1 MKIVYSWLKDF
12 VDIDIPVEEL
22 AEALT
27 SVGLEVAAIERRTV
41 PDGIVIARIL
51 SREKHPQ
58 ADRLSICS
66 VDCGGEVA
74 LSIVCG
80 ASNAAAGMT
89 VPLATIGTRFGPDF
103 TVKKAK
109 LRGIESFGMLC
120 SEKELG
126 ISDDNNGLM
135 QLDNSLQPGTPYADY
150 FPNDYVIEIEITP
163 DRGDCLSMLGVAR
176 EIAARFGLP
185 LKETARKPVEESKM
199 SLAEA
204 ITVTNAAPER
214 CPRYTGRLVR
224 NVTIG
229 PSPSW
234 LQQRLTLSG
243 IRPVNNVVDT
253 TNYMLLHFGQPMHA
267 FDYNQLENKNIE
279 IREAGVLPTFT
290 TLDCVERKLL
300 PDDLLICDAAQP
312 VALAGIMGGKGSEI
326 SAATTDVFLECAFF
340 EQTGIRKTAKRL
352 ALATDS
358 SYRFE
363 RGVDPGKGLTDALN
377 TAATLLVELAGGTV
391 AAGMIDQCNKPLVEH
406 KITVRTAK
414 VATVLGIPVSAEQ
427 VQSFLTSLSITCSE
441 IEPGTFVCT
450 VPLFRHDCT
459 IEEDLIEEIGRLYGY
474 DNIPAT
480 EVTTLALGQTL
491 PVTEQITDSIRN
503 ALAFNGLHE
512 VVTNSM
518 TSNKKCTLLSPE
530 KTAVKILNPLN
541 PEMACMRTTL
551 AGSLLEVVAHN
562 RNRKNSNNRLFELG
576 KTYVRLPSGK
586 TSERTVV
593 ALMIEGNYFAAT
605 WNSPAMAVSIYLLKG
620 ILTAFAS
627 HLRLSP
633 CTLTKTTTTPSYFG
647 HEVAACTLGTAAT
660 GFCGII
666 APEICKAFSV
676 KSTVY
681 YAEIDVTE
689 LIAAPLPQR
698 SYKRLPRFPA
708 LERDFSFIMLD
719 ELSSSSISETIA
731 ALSPLVESVSPFDLY
746 RGEKLGSE
754 KKSVTFN
761 IKFQSAE
768 KTLTD
773 NDVEELCSTIV
784 ATVASKHGAELR
796 S

>member
-22 AEALT
+22 ADALT
-27 SVGLEVAAIERRTV
+27 SVGLEVAAIERHTV

-58 ADRLSICS
+58 ADRLSVCL
-66 VDCGGEVA
+66 VDCGGDTP

-80 ASNAAAGMT
+80 APNAAAGMT
-89 VPLATIGTRFGPDF
+89 VPLATIGTCFGPDF

-109 LRGIESFGMLC
+109 LRGVESFGMLC

-126 ISDDNNGLM
+126 ISDDNSGLM
-135 QLDNSLQPGTPYADY
+135 KLDNSLQPGIPYCDY

-185 LKETARKPVEESKM
+185 LKDTAKKPVEDNTI

-204 ITVTNAAPER
+204 ITVTNAAPDR

-234 LQQRLTLSG
+234 LQLRLTLAG
-243 IRPVNNVVDT
+243 VRPINNVVDS

-267 FDYNQLENKNIE
+267 FDYNQLDNKKIE
-279 IREAGVLPTFT
+279 IREAGALDSFT
-290 TLDCVERKLL
+290 TLDSIERKLL
-300 PDDLLICDAAQP
+300 PNDLLICDAAQP

-352 ALATDS
+352 TLATDS

-377 TAATLLVELAGGTV
+377 TAATLLAELAGGTV
-391 AAGMIDQCNKPLVEH
+391 ATGMIDLYEKPMIERR
-406 KITVRTAK
+406 ITVRTAK

-427 VQSFLTSLSITCSE
+427 VQSFLTSLSISCCET
-441 IEPGTFVCT
+441 EPGTFICT

-480 EVTTLALGQTL
+480 EVTTLALGQEL
-491 PVTEQITDSIRN
+491 PVTEQITDAIRN

-518 TSNKKCTLLSPE
+518 TSDKKCTLLSPE
-530 KTAVKILNPLN
+530 KIAVKILNPLN

-551 AGSLLEVVAHN
+551 VGSLLEVVAHN
-562 RNRKNSNNRLFELG
+562 RNRKNGNNRLFELG
-576 KTYVRLPSGK
+576 KTYERLPSGE

-605 WNSPAMAVSIYLLKG
+605 WNSPAMAVSIYILKG
-620 ILTAFAS
+620 ILAAFANN
-627 HLRLSP
+627 LRLNP
-633 CTLTKTTTTPSYFG
+633 CTLAKATAAQSYFG
-647 HEVAACTLGTAAT
+647 TEVAACTLGTATT
-660 GFCGII
+660 GHCGII

-676 KSTVY
+676 KAIVY
-681 YAEIDVTE
+681 YAELDVTE
-689 LIAAPLPQR
+689 LIAAPLPLR

-708 LERDFSFIMLD
+708 LERDFSFIMPE
-719 ELSSSSISETIA
+719 ELSSSSISETIT
-731 ALSPLVESVSPFDLY
+731 ALSPLVEEVSPFDLY
-746 RGEKLGSE
+746 RGEKLGSG

-773 NDVEELCSTIV
+773 NDVDQLCSTIIT
-784 ATVASKHGAELR
+784 TVASKHGAELR
-796 S
+796 T